1 MYNLKPNTM
10 LRQEVYEKTSEV
22 FGTVVAVA
30 NVIGYTSVEEKCG
43 EETPVT
49 YKKVSD
55 EVDIN
60 MIICK
65 AIDESKYKDLQKNL
79 YILNKKR
86 NPRAKD
92 LTIYKRAW
100 EATKY

>member
-1 MYNLKPNTM
+1 M

-30 NVIGYTSVEEKCG
+30 NVIGYTSVEDKRTES
-43 EETPVT
+43 TPVT
-49 YKKVSD
+49 YKKLSD

-60 MIICK
+60 LIICK
-65 AIDESKYKDLQKNL
+65 AIDENKYKDLQKKL
-79 YILNKKR
+79 YIHNKTR
-86 NPRAKD
+86 HARAKD

-100 EATKY
+100 KEICDY

>member
-1 MYNLKPNTM
+1 M

-30 NVIGYTSVEEKCG
+30 NVIGYTSVEEKCV

-100 EATKY
+100 EATKH